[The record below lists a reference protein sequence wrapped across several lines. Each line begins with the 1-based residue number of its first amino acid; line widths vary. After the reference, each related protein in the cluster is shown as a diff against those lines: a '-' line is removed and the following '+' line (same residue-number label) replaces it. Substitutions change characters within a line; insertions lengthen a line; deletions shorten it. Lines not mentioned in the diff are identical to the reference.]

1 MPTSTTNVNVERLDG
16 GVAVVTLNRP
26 DAMNALSVDLVR
38 ELGTA
43 FGDLEQ
49 AGARAAVLAGEGR
62 CFCAGADLALVRSA
76 LEGDPAA
83 VLAPLVDNLHQTLR
97 VVRRLPFPI
106 VAAVEGPAV
115 GAGMGLALAADL
127 RVASESAQLV
137 PGYLAIGASPD
148 GGVSYALTR
157 ALGGARALS
166 LILRNRALLADELV
180 ALGLAEEVV
189 PKGQATERAIEL
201 AHSVAGTPPMAL
213 LRTRAL
219 VDRAT
224 VNDLDQQLDFEREL
238 VSQLWETHDFPEG
251 VRAFLEKR
259 TPTFEGK

>member
-1 MPTSTTNVNVERLDG
+1 MPTSTTNIVVELLDG
-16 GVAVVTLNRP
+16 GVATVTLSRP
-26 DAMNALSVDLVR
+26 DAMNALTVELVQ
-38 ELGTA
+38 ELGA
-43 FGDLEQ
+43 VLGGLEHQ
-49 AGARAAVLAGEGR
+49 GVRAAVLAGEGR

-76 LEGDPAA
+76 LEGDAA
-83 VLAPLVDNLHQTLR
+83 AALAPLVDNLHQTLR
-97 VVRRLPFPI
+97 VARRLPFPL
-106 VAAVEGPAV
+106 VAALEGPAV
-115 GAGMGLALAADL
+115 GAGMGLALSADL

-157 ALGGARALS
+157 AVGGARALS
-166 LILRNRALLADELV
+166 LILRNQTLRADELV

-189 PKGQATERAIEL
+189 PKGQATPRAVEV
-201 AHSVAGTPPMAL
+201 ARSVAGAPPMAL

-224 VNDLDQQLDFEREL
+224 TNDFDQQLDLEREL

-259 TPTFEGK
+259 TPAFEGR